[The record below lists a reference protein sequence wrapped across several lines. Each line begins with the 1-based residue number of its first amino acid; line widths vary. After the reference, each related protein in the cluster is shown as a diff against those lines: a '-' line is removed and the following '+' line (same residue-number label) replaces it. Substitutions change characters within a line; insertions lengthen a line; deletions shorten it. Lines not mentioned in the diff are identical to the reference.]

1 MATNVFLSTATQSWG
16 ATANWSLGAI
26 PTINDLVIFT
36 ASSGTCSVNVVGTCS
51 SIDFTNYNKRITFS
65 NPVWSYGNVI
75 YGSNMGYSYS
85 TTNGIIVA
93 STASITS
100 GATISAPLTLYS
112 NNGASSTFTLNN
124 SLNMDALFSTQ
135 FSSTASTATIT
146 INGFTISCR
155 RGITINTG
163 NNVISNLTT
172 GTTNIELVG
181 ANTQV
186 YTNGFATTTGGLS
199 NNFTIN
205 STGTITTLGGN
216 IYYKTGTFTY
226 LRGIMTAAS
235 VLQFTSGATF
245 DPSGTSASNIINL
258 NIRGT
263 GTITLNSNF
272 YTSNGVATQVAGGLT
287 LNNNNVY
294 IYGGSLGAATGVLTG
309 TTNLIVTGTSSTS
322 TVNISTT
329 QNVSNPIVINS
340 PGIVTFTQLLVSNA
354 GSVTYTA
361 GNVNVVGQFIIGL
374 GLNLTYTLGTN
385 GITFGTTIIN
395 GASGNLSLTNLFS
408 TNTLTVNNSG
418 QIFGLTGSAGF
429 SVNTL
434 SNLGTL
440 KLKEGLTYTTNTNIV
455 CYTPGNTDKFSSWAT
470 GSVAYLNHKGASQ
483 SLYSMTVIDI
493 DSSGGNTLWVY
504 RPVSLTN
511 TTNWNTLTIA
521 NLQSSNINCS

>member
-1 MATNVFLSTATQSWG
+1 MATITFVGSATQSWG
-16 ATANWSLGAI
+16 STTAWSPAQI
-26 PTINDLVIFT
+26 PTIGDLVIFT
-36 ASSGTCSVNVVGTCS
+36 GSSATCSVNVVGTCS
-51 SIDFTNYNKRITFS
+51 GIDFTNYNKRITFS
-65 NPVWSYGNVI
+65 NPVWSYGNVT
-75 YGSNMGYSYS
+75 YGPNMGYSYS

-124 SLNMDALFSTQ
+124 SLNMDALFLTQ

-163 NNVISNLTT
+163 SGVANNLTA

-181 ANTQV
+181 ANNQL
-186 YTNGFATTTGGLS
+186 YTNGFNTTGGGLA

-205 STGTITTLGGN
+205 STGTITTTGN
-216 IYYKTGTFTY
+216 IYYRTGTFTY

-235 VLQFTSGATF
+235 TIQFTGGATF

-272 YTSNGVATQVAGGLT
+272 HTSNGILTQVAGGLV

-294 IYGGSLGAATGVLTG
+294 IYGGSLGAATGVLSG
-309 TTNLIVTGTSSTS
+309 TTTLITTGTSSTS
-322 TVNISTT
+322 TVNISTS
-329 QNVSNPIVINS
+329 QNISNPIVINS
-340 PGIVTFTQLLVSNA
+340 PGIITFTQLLVSND

-361 GNVNVVGQFIIGL
+361 GNVNIIGQFNISL
-374 GLNLTYTLGTN
+374 GSGLTYTLATN
-385 GITFGTTIIN
+385 GITFGIIN
-395 GASGNLSLTNLFS
+395 LGGSSGFLSLTNLFS
-408 TNTLTVNNSG
+408 SNILNINNTG
-418 QIFGLTGSAGF
+418 QIYTLLGSGSF
-429 SVNTL
+429 NVNTL
-434 SNLGTL
+434 GLGSGTL
-440 KLKEGLTYTTNTNIV
+440 KLKEGLTYIVNNNITAWSTT
-455 CYTPGNTDKFSSWAT
+455 TPKLTTGVT

-483 SLYSMTVIDI
+483 SLYNMTVLDI

-504 RPVSLTN
+504 KPTSLTN
-511 TTNWNTLTIA
+511 TTNWNTLTAA

>member
-1 MATNVFLSTATQSWG
+1 MATITFVGTATQSWG
-16 ATANWSLGAI
+16 STTSWSPAQI

-51 SIDFTNYNKRITFS
+51 SIDFTNYTRRITFS
-65 NPVWSYGNVI
+65 NPVWSYGNVT
-75 YGSNMGYSYS
+75 YGPNMGYSYS

-181 ANTQV
+181 ANNQV
-186 YTNGFATTTGGLS
+186 ITSSALTSGGLA
-199 NNFTIN
+199 NNFIIN
-205 STGTITTLGGN
+205 STGTITTTGN
-216 IYYKTGTFTY
+216 IYYRTGTFTY

-235 VLQFTSGATF
+235 TLQYTGASTF

-263 GTITLNSNF
+263 GAITLNSNLH
-272 YTSNGVATQVAGGLT
+272 TSNGVATQVAGGLQI
-287 LNNNNVY
+287 NNNNVY

-309 TTNLIVTGTSSTS
+309 TTNMIVTGTNSTS
-322 TVNISTT
+322 TVNISST
-329 QNVSNPIVINS
+329 QNISNPIVINS
-340 PGIVTFTQLLVSNA
+340 PGIITFTQLLVSNA

-361 GNVNVVGQFIIGL
+361 GTVNVVGQFNINL
-374 GLNLTYTLGTN
+374 GVGLTYTLATN
-385 GITFGTTIIN
+385 GITFGTTN
-395 GASGNLSLTNLFS
+395 LSGSSGFLSLTNLFS
-408 TNTLTVNNSG
+408 ANILNMNNTGAIFTLLGSGVFNANTL
-418 QIFGLTGSAGF
+418 LLGS
-429 SVNTL
+429 
-434 SNLGTL
+434 GTL
-440 KLKEGLTYTTNTNIV
+440 KLKEGLTYVVNNNITAWSTT
-455 CYTPGNTDKFSSWAT
+455 TPKLTTGVT
-470 GSVAYLNHKGASQ
+470 GSVAYLNHLGASQ
-483 SLYSMTVIDI
+483 SLFNMTVLDI

-504 RPVSLTN
+504 KPTSLTN
-511 TTNWNTLTIA
+511 TTNWNTLTAA
-521 NLQSSNINCS
+521 NLQSSTFTTS